1 MDGDLIGV
9 RPHRFT
15 VDDYYRI
22 VEAGLL
28 PKGSRV
34 ELIRGQIVDR
44 HAIGSPHLG
53 MVIRLTRLMV
63 LALAGRG
70 LVSVQNSVR
79 LDMESEPEPDVV
91 VLAPRDDDYD
101 QPPHPGPSDVML
113 LIEVADSSLEYDR
126 TPKAELYAE
135 SGIGEYWIVNL
146 TERVVEVLSRPVG
159 GLYQDRRRV
168 AAGQTLDI
176 VALPGV
182 SFMVSVLFPRQR
194 DVS

>member
-22 VEAGLL
+22 IQAGLL
-28 PKGSRV
+28 PEGSRV
-34 ELIRGQIVDR
+34 ELIRGQIVDM

-63 LALAGRG
+63 LALAERG
-70 LVSVQNSVR
+70 LVSVQNSIR
-79 LDMESEPEPDVV
+79 LTMESEPEPDLV
-91 VLAPRDDDYD
+91 VLAPRGDDYD
-101 QPPHPGPSDVML
+101 RPPHPGPSDVLL

-126 TPKAELYAE
+126 TTKAALYAE

-146 TERVVEVLSRPVG
+146 TDRVVEVHWRPVAG
-159 GLYQDRRRV
+159 SYQDTRD
-168 AAGQTLDI
+168 AGVGETLGI
-176 VALPGV
+176 AALPGV
-182 SFMVSVLFPRQR
+182 SLPVSDLFPKRG
-194 DVS
+194 DPG